1 MSPGWADPTRYDETA
16 RSTHARLNTGDKMK
30 VIYTTIHIGMAQAYC
45 DARPKAN
52 LIIEEW
58 FGKYNVLDAG

>member
-1 MSPGWADPTRYDETA
+1 
-16 RSTHARLNTGDKMK
+16 MK
-30 VIYTTIHIGMAQAYC
+30 VIYTTIHIEMAQAYC